1 MSREEASP
9 PDAELARRLR
19 RGDAGA
25 FDLVYARYHE
35 RIWRHL
41 HRLTR
46 SRAAADDLFQDT
58 WLKVVE
64 HAPRLSEDTHL
75 AAYLFTIASNRAR
88 SHRRW
93 AFLRFS
99 RTEPIEDE
107 PPGAAP
113 SAEVDA
119 AAREEILRVD
129 RVMQRLPPEQSEV
142 LCLLALEGFDAA
154 QAAAILGIREDAV
167 RKRASRARAALREG
181 LEKERVRPPA
191 PSGKMAETRTRMT
204 RGGRG

>member
-1 MSREEASP
+1 MTRNEPSP

-25 FDLVYARYHE
+25 FDLVYERYHE

-46 SRAAADDLFQDT
+46 SRATADDLFQDT

-64 HAPRLSEDTHL
+64 HAPRLADDTHL

-93 AFLRFS
+93 AFLRFT
-99 RTEPIEDE
+99 RTEALEDE
-107 PPGAAP
+107 PA
-113 SAEVDA
+113 DA
-119 AAREEILRVD
+119 ARSLELDAEARDEIARVD
-129 RVMQRLPPEQSEV
+129 RVMQRLPHEQREV
-142 LCLLALEGFDAA
+142 LCLLALEGFDSE

-181 LEKERVRPPA
+181 LERDRAHPA
-191 PSGKMAETRTRMT
+191 RTSGKMARTT
-204 RGGRG
+204 PA